1 MKNQNQFKHV
11 IVAIDVAIFTLEDS
25 KLKVALIKVK
35 SKPFENY
42 WTLPGGMVATDES
55 IDEAV
60 VRHTKE
66 KAGIKKIHLEQLFTF
81 GEVDRDPRGRVVSTG
96 YLALSPVNKLKLKTS
111 DAYAAIELFDISNL
125 PLKIA
130 YDHKEIIKTAI
141 KRLRSKLVYTNIIK
155 HLMTDEITLSELQ
168 DVYELILKRKFDK
181 RNFRKKITDIK
192 LVKPTKRK
200 SSGGAHRP
208 ATLYKFSEED
218 DAKINFI

>member
-66 KAGIKKIHLEQLFTF
+66 KVPNTRNGLKMRQMTKNSGDFNKKEAVGTCWYQGKCKHADDANCEFSHDVNKFSRFTPTEGKFKGKSKEGTSKDDNSSKGKKQDSCRKPAEKREAAVAAEQL
-81 GEVDRDPRGRVVSTG
+81 E
-96 YLALSPVNKLKLKTS
+96 
-111 DAYAAIELFDISNL
+111 
-125 PLKIA
+125 
-130 YDHKEIIKTAI
+130 EIQ
-141 KRLRSKLVYTNIIK
+141 V
-155 HLMTDEITLSELQ
+155 
-168 DVYELILKRKFDK
+168 
-181 RNFRKKITDIK
+181 
-192 LVKPTKRK
+192 
-200 SSGGAHRP
+200 
-208 ATLYKFSEED
+208 
-218 DAKINFI
+218 